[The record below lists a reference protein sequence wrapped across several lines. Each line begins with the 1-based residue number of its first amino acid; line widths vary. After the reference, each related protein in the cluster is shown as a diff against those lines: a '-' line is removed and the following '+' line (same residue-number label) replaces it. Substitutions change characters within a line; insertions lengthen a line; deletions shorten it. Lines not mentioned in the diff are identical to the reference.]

1 MGNPGDGLP
10 ELFLMAQGTR
20 RKGALSG
27 IVPVD
32 LPGKALQVTISEGQ
46 LQHFFSFAVREQ
58 GKLLRQMTD
67 SFFQQ
72 IIFSTDKNEQNTEK
86 NDVKTDGV
94 RPLPPC
100 GLNCP
105 SPKILQAAAAGY
117 P

>member
-1 MGNPGDGLP
+1 MSKKNRGGRPQSRETPGGGLFG
-10 ELFLMAQGTR
+10 LFLMAQGAR

-67 SFFQQ
+67 FFFQQ
-72 IIFSTDKNEQNTEK
+72 IIFSTDKNE
-86 NDVKTDGV
+86 
-94 RPLPPC
+94 
-100 GLNCP
+100 
-105 SPKILQAAAAGY
+105 
-117 P
+117 